1 MKKRNGLLK
10 VALLFI
16 GMFFFLPPGLCLAEF
31 YRYVDENGVVHY
43 VDDRSRVPEEHQRQ
57 IKVYVEKYDHLAESE
72 RLIMLQKDREMDL
85 KRQFEEQRLRD
96 QREQEARLKRL
107 ETDVTIIAN
116 QVLVPVTLGHG
127 LRETEALFLLDTGA
141 SHLVLFNELAR
152 KLNLESNQKG
162 LSLVAGGTFIETDLI
177 VLDHFKL
184 GPLDLKNV
192 AATVIRHETQ
202 STEAVRFSG
211 LLGMDI
217 LRNAPFV
224 IDVENE
230 KIRWQTAE

>member
-10 VALLFI
+10 VVLLFI
-16 GMFFFLPPGLCLAEF
+16 GMFFFLPPGPCLGEF

-72 RLIMLQKDREMDL
+72 RLIMLQKDREMDV
-85 KRQFEEQRLRD
+85 KRRLEEQRLRD

-127 LRETEALFLLDTGA
+127 LRETEALFLLDTGS

-202 STEAVRFSG
+202 STEAARFSG

>member
-57 IKVYVEKYDHLAESE
+57 TKVYIEKYDHLAESE

-85 KRQFEEQRLRD
+85 KRQLEEQRLRD

-162 LSLVAGGTFIETDLI
+162 LSLVAGGTYIETDLI

-202 STEAVRFSG
+202 SAEAVRFSG

>member
-1 MKKRNGLLK
+1 MKKRNSLLK
-10 VALLFI
+10 VVLLFI

-72 RLIMLQKDREMDL
+72 RLIMLQKDREMDV
-85 KRQFEEQRLRD
+85 KRQLEEQRLRD

>member
-57 IKVYVEKYDHLAESE
+57 LKVYVEKYDHLAESE
-72 RLIMLQKDREMDL
+72 RLIMLQKDREMDV
-85 KRQFEEQRLRD
+85 KRQLEEQRLRD

-152 KLNLESNQKG
+152 KLNLESKQKG